1 METSTRPEAVIARAE
16 HPPSRFLGQPG
27 DRYSSR
33 GRWDLPERQLAP
45 SLVSVL
51 GTLQLAHGHHLMLP
65 TGTLWP
71 FFQWLH
77 FLSILLDLMAPSGL
91 IIHHR
96 GQMTL
101 NPDNGIGKAHQH
113 QH

>member
-27 DRYSSR
+27 DRCSSR

-65 TGTLWP
+65 TGTVLPVATFLVYPIGSHGSLW
-71 FFQWLH
+71 
-77 FLSILLDLMAPSGL
+77 S
-91 IIHHR
+91 HHTPQR
-96 GQMTL
+96 TDDTE
-101 NPDNGIGKAHQH
+101 P
-113 QH
+113 